1 MKLVRKAKSFAAGSG
16 LSSPAVGRA
25 VVGPMDSHELI
36 RHKPPALEANRAK
49 QIPGDRLYPLI
60 NMKHP
65 NLAGRING
73 MLLEGL
79 PQVDL
84 HGTLQ
89 CN

>member
-1 MKLVRKAKSFAAGSG
+1 MESN
-16 LSSPAVGRA
+16 
-25 VVGPMDSHELI
+25 ELF
-36 RHKPPALEANRAK
+36 RHKTSVLEANRAK
-49 QIPGDRLYPLI
+49 QILGDRLYPLI

-65 NLAGRING
+65 NLAGRITG

-84 HGTLQ
+84 HGTLR